1 MDNDLVTFHCTSF
14 FAHSTNCHSR
24 QTILQNKLQS
34 IFFYFLQIVTL
45 DNFSATNPVEL
56 GGPGGPSDPCDPC
69 GPLVNV
75 FQVIY
80 VLRLVGVIGMW
91 SG

>member
-1 MDNDLVTFHCTSF
+1 MIWWLFIVHHFLH
-14 FAHSTNCHSR
+14 
-24 QTILQNKLQS
+24 ILQIVIQDIVLKTS
-34 IFFYFLQIVTL
+34 KISYRIIFFYFLQIVTL